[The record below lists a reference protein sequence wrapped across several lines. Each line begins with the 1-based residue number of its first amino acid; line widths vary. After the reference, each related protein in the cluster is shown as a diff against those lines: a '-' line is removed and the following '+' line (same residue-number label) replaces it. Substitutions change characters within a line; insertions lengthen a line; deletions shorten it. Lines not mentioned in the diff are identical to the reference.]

1 MYWLI
6 SLLQYDTVKQQ
17 YYYINNVKEADY
29 YMPHFPPYLEDVK
42 KPVAK

>member
-17 YYYINNVKEADY
+17 YYNINNLNKADY
-29 YMPHFPPYLEDVK
+29 GMAHFTPYLEDVK
-42 KPVAK
+42 NPVAK